1 MVSTETLKILKTFQK
16 ILVLSV
22 TCNKCDNK
30 YEKIFKKESIEILK
44 ILDLIKN
51 L

>member
-22 TCNKCDNK
+22 TYNKCDNK
-30 YEKIFKKESIEILK
+30 HEKIFKKESIEILK